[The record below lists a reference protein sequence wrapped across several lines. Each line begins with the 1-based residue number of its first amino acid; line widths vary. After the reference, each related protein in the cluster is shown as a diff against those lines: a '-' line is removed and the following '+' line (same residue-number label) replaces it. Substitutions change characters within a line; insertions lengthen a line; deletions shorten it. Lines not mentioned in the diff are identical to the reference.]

1 VKCATAI
8 LLFPPGYGRGG
19 NICDEYRR
27 ALCKQ
32 RAGGNMQ
39 GVLAANF
46 EISANGSDI
55 AVDDGVRSG
64 NKIPPRNFDRVQR
77 DRGAKY
83 WNAAEPGKPHDRGNP
98 EMAERNLWL
107 SVLETAIVDLQS
119 EQHRQGALR
128 WFTSRRDGV
137 DSCRWVCEHVGFDF
151 EAVRKRIKAVR

>member
-1 VKCATAI
+1 M
-8 LLFPPGYGRGG
+8 R
-19 NICDEYRR
+19 
-27 ALCKQ
+27 
-32 RAGGNMQ
+32 

-55 AVDDGVRSG
+55 TVDGGARSG
-64 NKIPPRNFDRVQR
+64 NKIPPRNCDRVKR
-77 DRGAKY
+77 GRGAKY

-107 SVLETAIVDLQS
+107 SVLETAIIDLQS

-137 DSCRWVCEHVGFDF
+137 GSCRWVCEHVGFDF
-151 EAVRKRIKAVR
+151 EAVRKRIKAGDWAAEPLPTGETRCCDEISRISSQMLNSVLTCL